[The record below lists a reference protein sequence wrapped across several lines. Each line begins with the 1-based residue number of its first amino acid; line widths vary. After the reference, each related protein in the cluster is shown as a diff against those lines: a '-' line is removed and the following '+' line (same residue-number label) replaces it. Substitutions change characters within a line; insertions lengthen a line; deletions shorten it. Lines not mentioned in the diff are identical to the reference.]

1 MLKKTKIIPI
11 VLLLIMVITAMVTIL
26 YVHSSN
32 DIVTPQVATSALNEV
47 SPSDWDASRVT
58 VVYDT
63 EGVAVPVPN
72 GFVASGADGEHTVKT
87 GFVIYEGTDAVTT
100 SNANAQSKIRNQWV
114 WIPVSDPSRIYEE
127 SDGKK
132 TAKLW
137 SFSSSGRTRLLNDGR
152 EPDLATEYDT
162 VANLVNNGLIG
173 TTPNGLYQ
181 ELQTEFDATIE
192 SIKKY
197 GGFYIGRY
205 ETGNMSASHREPVI
219 QRLNDDIDYV
229 CWYGS
234 YTKLKNL
241 NTNAN
246 IKANILWGC
255 LRDETLQ
262 WLYETGNKTYAQ
274 LASDSTS
281 WGNYY
286 NSSFTYTTTS
296 GGTATRSSG
305 KFQKV
310 PTGSTER
317 HKANNIYDLAGNMW
331 EVTMEAWSSSCRRYC
346 GGSGGDYGYS
356 SPAAF
361 CGTGTNDVPTLSDS
375 STRCSRVLLYQVRKI
390 FDFSYALIN

>member
-1 MLKKTKIIPI
+1 MLKRTKIIPI
-11 VLLLIMVITAMVTIL
+11 MLLVITVITTVATIL
-26 YVHSSN
+26 YVQKSGNETVQSQ
-32 DIVTPQVATSALNEV
+32 VTTASALNEV
-47 SPSDWDASRVT
+47 SPNNWDASRVQ
-58 VVYDT
+58 VVQDT
-63 EGVAVPVPN
+63 AGVNVPVPV

-87 GFVIYEGTDAVTT
+87 GFVIYEGETPVTT

-114 WIPVSDPSRIYEE
+114 WIPVSDPSRVYEE
-127 SDGKK
+127 SGGKK
-132 TAKLW
+132 EAKLW
-137 SFSSSGRTRLLNDGR
+137 SFSASGRSRLLNDGR

-181 ELQTEFDATIE
+181 ELQTEFDAMIE
-192 SIKKY
+192 SVKKY

-205 ETGNMSASHREPVI
+205 ETGNMSASHREPVV

-229 CWYGS
+229 CWYGA

-274 LASDSTS
+274 LASDSSS

-286 NSSFTYTTTS
+286 NTSFTYTTKT
-296 GGTATRSSG
+296 GGTATRNSG
-305 KFQKV
+305 SFVKV

-331 EVTMEAWSSSCRRYC
+331 EVTMEAW
-346 GGSGGDYGYS
+346 
-356 SPAAF
+356 
-361 CGTGTNDVPTLSDS
+361 
-375 STRCSRVLLYQVRKI
+375 RC
-390 FDFSYALIN
+390 